1 MPLQSP
7 VAVNASI
14 LGPAPSG
21 LGQYAL
27 GLVRS
32 LDPLREGLVVY
43 TSCSEGLSGLR
54 ATVRRTS
61 SLTRPDR
68 GVRGYVARLLWC
80 QTALRAR
87 MAIERPGVLFNTL
100 PEGVLRCR
108 VPQITVV
115 HDLIPLAFPRDYPRQ
130 QFYFRRLVP
139 AILRES
145 RAVIAISEAT
155 RREVIRAYGL
165 RPERI
170 RAIPIGYA
178 AAEFVPVGPATD
190 DGGVP
195 YVLNVGNLLP
205 HKNLPRLIEAVARV
219 ARQCPVR
226 LVIAGSGTPGR
237 LAELRR
243 LGENAGSLLELMPY
257 VSQRA
262 LPALYRGASLVA
274 MPSLAE
280 GFGLPPLEA
289 MACGTPVVVGNT
301 SAMPEVVG
309 DAGLLINPED
319 TGTIS
324 DAILRLLTQEPL
336 RKELIARDLARA
348 AAFSWE
354 RIAPQ
359 VLAVLDEVAAS
370 WIRRSDDISGT
381 GKT

>member
-1 MPLQSP
+1 MPPRSP

-32 LDPLREGLVVY
+32 LDFLREGLVVY
-43 TSCSEGLSGLR
+43 TSCPEMLSGLR
-54 ATVRRTS
+54 ATVQRIS
-61 SLTRPDR
+61 PLTRPDR
-68 GVRGYVARLLWC
+68 GVRGHLARLLWC

-87 MAIERPGVLFNTL
+87 VRLTRPGVLLNTL

-115 HDLIPLAFPRDYPRQ
+115 HDLIPLTFPSDYPRQ
-130 QFYFRRLVP
+130 QFYFRRMVP

-145 RAVIAISEAT
+145 RAVIAVSEAT
-155 RREVIRAYGL
+155 RREVIAAYGL
-165 RPERI
+165 GPERV
-170 RAIPIGYA
+170 RAIPNGYDPV
-178 AAEFVPVGPATD
+178 EFAPVGPATD

-195 YVLNVGNLLP
+195 YVLYVGNLLP
-205 HKNLPRLIEAVARV
+205 HKNLPRLIEAVAQV
-219 ARQCPVR
+219 ARHSPVR

-237 LAELRR
+237 LTELRR
-243 LGENAGSLLELMPY
+243 LAERSGSRLELMPY
-257 VSQRA
+257 VSQQA

-280 GFGLPPLEA
+280 GFGLPALEA
-289 MACGTPVVVGNT
+289 MACGTPVVVGKT

-309 DAGLLINPED
+309 NAGLLVDPED
-319 TGTIS
+319 TGAIS
-324 DAILRLLTQEPL
+324 GAILRLLTQDAL
-336 RKELIARDLARA
+336 RKQLVARGLARA
-348 AAFSWE
+348 AGFSWE
-354 RIAPQ
+354 RTAGR

-370 WIRRSDDISGT
+370 
-381 GKT
+381 

>member
-1 MPLQSP
+1 MPLKSP

-27 GLVRS
+27 GLVQS

-43 TSCSEGLSGLR
+43 TSSREGLSGLR
-54 ATVRRTS
+54 ATLRRTS

-68 GVRGYVARLLWC
+68 GVRGHVARLLWC

-87 MAIERPGVLFNTL
+87 VAIEQPGVLLNTL

-108 VPQITVV
+108 VPQVTVV
-115 HDLIPLAFPRDYPRQ
+115 HDLIPQAFPREYPRQ

-145 RAVIAISEAT
+145 RAVIAVSEAT
-155 RREVIRAYGL
+155 RREVLAAYGL
-165 RPERI
+165 RPERVHV
-170 RAIPIGYA
+170 IPNGYDH
-178 AAEFVPVGPATD
+178 AEFVPVGPATD

-195 YVLNVGNLLP
+195 YVLYVGNLLP

-219 ARQCPVR
+219 ARQFPVR
-226 LVIAGSGTPGR
+226 LVVAGSGTPGR

-243 LGENAGSLLELMPY
+243 LAENAGSLLELMPY

-309 DAGLLINPED
+309 DAGLLIDPED
-319 TGTIS
+319 TSAIS

-336 RKELIARDLARA
+336 RKDLIARGLARA

-354 RIAPQ
+354 RTARQ

-370 WIRRSDDISGT
+370 
-381 GKT
+381 

>member
-1 MPLQSP
+1 MARRPP
-7 VAVNASI
+7 IAVNASI

-27 GLVRS
+27 SLVRS

-43 TSCSEGLSGLR
+43 SSCPEMLSGLR
-54 ATVRRTS
+54 ATVRQIS
-61 SLTRPDR
+61 PLTRPDR
-68 GVRGYVARLLWC
+68 GVRGHVARLLWC

-87 MAIERPGVLFNTL
+87 VGLERPGVLLSTL

-108 VPQITVV
+108 VPQVTVV

-139 AILRES
+139 AMLRES
-145 RAVIAISEAT
+145 RAVIAVSEAT
-155 RREVIRAYGL
+155 RREVIAVYGL
-165 RPERI
+165 SPERV
-170 RAIPIGYA
+170 RAIPNGYDR
-178 AAEFVPVGPATD
+178 AEFAPVGPATD
-190 DGGVP
+190 DGGGP
-195 YVLNVGNLLP
+195 YVLYVGNLLP
-205 HKNLPRLIEAVARV
+205 HKNLPRLIEAVARA
-219 ARQCPVR
+219 ARHSPVR

-243 LGENAGSLLELMPY
+243 LAEKAGSRLELMPY
-257 VSQRA
+257 VAQQA

-280 GFGLPPLEA
+280 GFGLPALEA

-309 DAGLLINPED
+309 DAGLLVDPED
-319 TGTIS
+319 TGAIS
-324 DAILRLLTQEPL
+324 DAILRLLTQASL
-336 RKELIARDLARA
+336 RKELIARGLARA

-354 RIAPQ
+354 RTARQ

-370 WIRRSDDISGT
+370 
-381 GKT
+381 

>member
-1 MPLQSP
+1 MLPRSP

-27 GLVRS
+27 GLVQS

-43 TSCSEGLSGLR
+43 TSYREGLSGLR
-54 ATVRRTS
+54 ATVRRIS
-61 SLTRPDR
+61 PLTRQDR
-68 GVRGYVARLLWC
+68 GVRGHVARLLWC

-87 MAIERPGVLFNTL
+87 VGLERPGVLLNTL

-108 VPQITVV
+108 VPQVTVV

-145 RAVIAISEAT
+145 RAVIAVSEAT
-155 RREVIRAYGL
+155 RREVLAAYGL
-165 RPERI
+165 RPERVH
-170 RAIPIGYA
+170 AIPNGYDH
-178 AAEFVPVGPATD
+178 AEFVPVGPATD

-195 YVLNVGNLLP
+195 YVLYVGNLLP
-205 HKNLPRLIEAVARV
+205 HKNLPRLTEAVAHV
-219 ARQCPVR
+219 ARQSPVR

-237 LAELRR
+237 VGELRR
-243 LGENAGSLLELMPY
+243 LADRVGATLELMPY

-262 LPALYRGASLVA
+262 LPSLYRGARLVA

-280 GFGLPPLEA
+280 GFGLPALEA
-289 MACGTPVVVGNT
+289 MACGTPVVVGKT

-309 DAGLLINPED
+309 DAGLLVDPED
-319 TGTIS
+319 TGAIS
-324 DAILRLLTQEPL
+324 DAILRLLTQDPL
-336 RKELIARDLARA
+336 RKELIARGLARA
-348 AAFSWE
+348 TAFSWE
-354 RIAPQ
+354 RTARQ
-359 VLAVLDEVAAS
+359 VLTILDEVAAS
-370 WIRRSDDISGT
+370 
-381 GKT
+381 